1 MKTIL
6 LTGFEPFAGEVLNAS
21 WEVARRLHGTLTE
34 DGSRVI
40 AMQLPCVFGQAL
52 RALEERLDSL
62 RPQTVVALGQ
72 AGGGPH
78 VRLERVAINLDD
90 ACMAD
95 NAGQQPI
102 DVPVVE
108 GGPAGYFS
116 SLPVKAMA
124 SALRK
129 AHIPVSV
136 SHSAGTY
143 VCNHVFYGLM
153 HEASHRE
160 SLRRAGFIHLP
171 YLPEQA
177 VHYLKAPAMS
187 LETQLSALRL
197 ALRVVQTIHE
207 DEILSEGSL
216 D

>member
-6 LTGFEPFAGEVLNAS
+6 LTAFEPFGGEALNAS
-21 WEVARRLHGTLTE
+21 WEVARRLHGTLTA

-40 AMQLPCVFGQAL
+40 AMQLPCVFERAL
-52 RALEERLDSL
+52 RVLEERLDSL

-72 AGGGPH
+72 AGGSPC

-90 ACMAD
+90 ACMVD

-102 DVPVVE
+102 DVPVIH
-108 GGPAGYFS
+108 GGPTAYFS
-116 SLPVKAMA
+116 SLPIKAMA

-129 AHIPVSV
+129 ARVPVSV

-153 HEASHRE
+153 HEAGHRQ
-160 SLRRAGFIHLP
+160 SLERAGFIHLP
-171 YLPEQA
+171 YLPEQ
-177 VHYLKAPAMS
+177 VMRYLKVPAMS
-187 LETQLSALRL
+187 LATQLRAMRL
-197 ALRVVQTIHE
+197 ALWVVQTIHK
-207 DEILSEGSL
+207 DEILSEGAL